1 MTNRPPRGLIG
12 HLIYAVLEKGVTVPG
27 VNLTR
32 AEAQERSSLVKVHS
46 YEVDLDLTTGA
57 ETFIVKTRVKFDGL
71 KPGATTFIDAVGKS
85 VIKAEFNGAT
95 FDTKFDGESIF
106 LPPLAA
112 TNELYVEFEGIYS
125 NSGEG
130 LHRFEDP
137 ADGEVYLYT
146 QHEVPDARR
155 TFVCFDQPDL
165 KATFAISALA
175 PAHWEVISNNPVA
188 STEVIGDKKKWVY
201 TTTPLLPT
209 YLTALVA
216 GPYFKIESEY
226 KGEKV
231 VPLGLYCRKSLAEH
245 MDADELFDITRRGFA
260 AFEKEFGLAYPFDK
274 YDQIAVAEFNA
285 GAMENAGCVTFAEN
299 YFVFRSKVTDKEYNW
314 RANVILHEMAHM
326 WFGDLVTM
334 SWWDDLWLNESFA
347 EWASYYTL
355 ARATRF
361 TNSWTVFNAERKSW
375 AYRQDQLS
383 STHPIAVDMYDLEAV
398 KTNFDGI
405 TYAKGA
411 SVLQQLVAYVGI
423 DAFVAG
429 LKKYFEK
436 HAWGNTTLNDLIV
449 ELEATSGRDLGP
461 WIATWLQT
469 SGVNT
474 WRPELVIDGDTYSS
488 VAVKQEAPLVPAG
501 STELRPHRMAVGLYD
516 IAGEK
521 VVLRKRIELDVAGA
535 KTDVPELV
543 GQKVADLVILNDGD
557 LSYGKL
563 RFDDRSIA
571 TLKSHMGKI
580 EDSLTRAL
588 AWSATWDMTRDGEL
602 AASDYLPI
610 VLNALAT
617 EDDVAVVSMQMIQL
631 GTAVELYG
639 SDKNRDRLR
648 AELADG
654 TEKLLNSA
662 AAGSDLQLQYVR
674 SFASYAKSPAQ
685 INHVRE
691 ILDGK
696 RAGVTVDA
704 NLRWHLLNSL
714 VEKGAAM
721 VAEVEAELV
730 RDKSADGEKAAAFGR
745 AAGPDAATKAAAWS
759 LATTQEISNH
769 IQIQTLQGFQRAG
782 QRDLIQDYAD
792 KYFALILGYWTSHTY
807 EFASN
812 LAVLGF
818 PNYQVSD
825 ATMAKVEKWLT
836 GVGKDAPNG
845 LRRIIS
851 EQRDALARALKAQA
865 KDA

>member
-1 MTNRPPRGLIG
+1 M
-12 HLIYAVLEKGVTVPG
+12 PG

-32 AEAQERSSLVKVHS
+32 AEAEERSSLVKVHS
-46 YEVDLDLTTGA
+46 YEIDLDLTSGA

-85 VIKAEFNGAT
+85 VIKAEFNGAA

-106 LPPLAA
+106 LPPLEA
-112 TNELYVEFEGIYS
+112 TNELYVKFEGIYS
-125 NSGEG
+125 KSGEG

-175 PAHWEVISNNPVA
+175 PAHWEVISNNPIA
-188 STEVIGDKKKWVY
+188 STEVVADKKRWVF
-201 TTTPLLPT
+201 TTSPLLPT

-216 GPYFKIESEY
+216 GPYFKVESEY

-245 MDADELFDITRRGFA
+245 MDAEELFDLTRRGFA

-355 ARATRF
+355 AKATRF
-361 TNSWTVFNAERKSW
+361 TNSWTVFNAERKNW

-423 DAFVAG
+423 EAFVAG
-429 LKKYFEK
+429 LRKYFEK

-469 SGVNT
+469 AGVNT
-474 WRPELVIDGDTYSS
+474 WRPELVIEGDTYKS
-488 VAVKQEAPLVPAG
+488 VAVKQEAPLVPVG

-516 IAGEK
+516 IAGDK
-521 VVLRKRIELDVAGA
+521 VILRKRVELDVTGA
-535 KTDVPELV
+535 LTVVPELA
-543 GQKVADLVILNDGD
+543 GQAVADLVVLNDGD

-563 RFDDRSIA
+563 RFDERSIA
-571 TLKSHMGKI
+571 TLKSHLGKI

-588 AWSATWDMTRDGEL
+588 AWSASWDMTRDGEL

-610 VLNALAT
+610 VLNALKS
-617 EDDVAVVSMQMIQL
+617 EDDVAVVATQLLQL
-631 GTAVELYG
+631 GTTVELYAA
-639 SDKNRDRLR
+639 DKNRDALR
-648 AELADG
+648 AILADG
-654 TEKLLNSA
+654 VEKLLDSA

-674 SFASYAKSPAQ
+674 SFASVAKSPAQ
-685 INHVRE
+685 IARVRE

-696 RAGVTVDA
+696 LVGVTVDA
-704 NLRWHLLNSL
+704 NLRWTLLNSL
-714 VEKGAAM
+714 VERGAAQ
-721 VAEVEAELV
+721 VSEVEAELLN
-730 RDKSADGEKAAAFGR
+730 DKSADGEKAAAFGR
-745 AAGPDAATKAAAWS
+745 AASPEAATKAAAWD
-759 LATTQEISNH
+759 LATNQEISNH
-769 IQIQTLQGFQRAG
+769 IQIQTLQGFQRAS
-782 QRDLIQDYAD
+782 QRELTASYAD
-792 KYFALILGYWTSHTY
+792 KYFDLIIQYWSSHTY

-812 LAVLGF
+812 IALLGF
-818 PNYQVSD
+818 PTYQVSEE
-825 ATMAKVEKWLT
+825 TLAKVEGWL
-836 GVGKDAPNG
+836 GGAGKDAPHG
-845 LRRIIS
+845 LRRIVS
-851 EQRDALARALKAQA
+851 EQRDAMARALKAQA